1 MIKINR
7 SIAIIQFI
15 VKVTGKIQIFE
26 YAITF
31 ILQSQLTL
39 SNIHRQ
45 EKSKIFEMRCKF
57 KAFATTILEE
67 TINCK

>member
-1 MIKINR
+1 MRINR

-15 VKVTGKIQIFE
+15 VKITRKIQIFE

-45 EKSKIFEMRCKF
+45 EKSKIFKMRSKF
-57 KAFATTILEE
+57 KVFATTILEE